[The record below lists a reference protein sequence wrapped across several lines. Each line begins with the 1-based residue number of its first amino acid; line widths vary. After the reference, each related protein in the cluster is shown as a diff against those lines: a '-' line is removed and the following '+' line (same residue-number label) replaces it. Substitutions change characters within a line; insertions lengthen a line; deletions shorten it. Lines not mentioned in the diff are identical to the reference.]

1 MDRTQRT
8 LTDLWSD
15 SKELERAVLER
26 LEQGTLRVPPYPSV
40 ALALRKLVSQE
51 NYGLDEVLTIVSN
64 DPALVADVLRCAN
77 SAFFGRGSVTSLRQA
92 VGRIGAQQIMR
103 LALVSGLT
111 GIERTPGPLAS
122 QRRQAW
128 ETSLASAAI
137 SQRLAVLR
145 KLPDESAFIAG
156 LLHNFGW
163 LIAIGTLE
171 EMIARDPDAPARSE
185 SFWAG
190 VIENC
195 HTRLGLALA
204 ARWNLPALILD
215 TIALHHQPDEPSEFA
230 PFVELMS
237 ISDRINDLLA
247 AHPVVSADQLGVIPE
262 LTGVECESIARS
274 LPQLPELITAFA
286 SDGVAPSESM
296 LLAPQTAMLDGYQP
310 ADLQVV
316 KLGVRKS
323 GPYKMVGIGP
333 GGWVMKGAEP
343 LLEKQLVEMEI
354 ARKPGAPPLRLWA
367 KVDLCVSGESE
378 GWEFS
383 CKPFALSG
391 QTLQDWNALLGSL
404 A

>member
-111 GIERTPGPLAS
+111 GIVRTPGPLAS
-122 QRRQAW
+122 LRRQAW